1 TVVAA
6 VDGSYSLTSP
16 VDQPTGDVTAN
27 ASDAAGNSS
36 ADTVVA
42 YSDATAPVAPSVT
55 VAANADGSLVVSG
68 SAEPNSTVTVTYPDG
83 STATVVAGTDGS
95 YSVTS

>member
-1 TVVAA
+1 
-6 VDGSYSLTSP
+6 
-16 VDQPTGDVTAN
+16 PTGDVTAN
-27 ASDAAGNSS
+27 SSDAAGNVSP
-36 ADTVVA
+36 DTVVA
-42 YSDATAPVAPSVT
+42 YADATAPTAPSVT

-95 YSVTS
+95 YSVT